1 MVRRLRVRVCRAFT
15 LIELLLV
22 IVVIAVLAALLL
34 PALSAAKKRAL
45 RSSMRVGGSGQEY
58 YPHQENIKLAPNPSP
73 QRTLAI
79 VKSFTATVSLK
90 PGLSVGT
97 AEPES
102 IYTAQLAAKFQAF
115 NPAKGGECEVL
126 LPLPPQIISLADL
139 EVTANSQPSES
150 VEIRGDK
157 LSWFGKL
164 PGEPT
169 PMTIAYSAVGKGL
182 YNLQTPP
189 CGILD
194 TFHIDLTAVGSDV
207 RMLEL
212 SLQPTKYVRGAG
224 QTVYTW
230 DYKRL
235 LFGRPIA
242 LDVLGI
248 APIDRLGELTWLGPA
263 SVVVF
268 GLLLGL
274 IARAYR
280 IENIDRWM
288 LLLIIGTFTGA
299 YPLMYFAQ
307 EFIPLRAA
315 IVLSSG
321 IVLVIVAIRSM
332 TIMSVGLALFGTVI
346 PAAAILALTLVA
358 AIHPR
363 LQGILITA
371 AALAFFIVV
380 MVLIPRLKM
389 NREALGAKLSTLPSP
404 APAESSA
411 GPAKASSTNNLI
423 RLPSMVQSGA
433 WKRPAKMRCENGS
446 DSYRLG
452 STNVHCVC
460 GREPKQR
467 FWAGAVC
474 GPWRAR
480 PDWPST
486 RCGAV
491 LPN

>member
-1 MVRRLRVRVCRAFT
+1 MVGKLRVRVYRAFT

-45 RSSMRVGGSGQEY
+45 RSSMSAGGSGQEY
-58 YPHQENIKLAPNPSP
+58 YPHQENIKSAPSLSP

-169 PMTIAYSAVGKGL
+169 PMTISYSAVGKGL

-189 CGILD
+189 SGILD

-207 RMLEL
+207 RMIEL

-224 QTVYTW
+224 HTVYTW

-248 APIDRLGELTWLGPA
+248 APIDRL
-263 SVVVF
+263 
-268 GLLLGL
+268 
-274 IARAYR
+274 
-280 IENIDRWM
+280 
-288 LLLIIGTFTGA
+288 
-299 YPLMYFAQ
+299 
-307 EFIPLRAA
+307 
-315 IVLSSG
+315 
-321 IVLVIVAIRSM
+321 
-332 TIMSVGLALFGTVI
+332 
-346 PAAAILALTLVA
+346 
-358 AIHPR
+358 
-363 LQGILITA
+363 
-371 AALAFFIVV
+371 
-380 MVLIPRLKM
+380 
-389 NREALGAKLSTLPSP
+389 
-404 APAESSA
+404 
-411 GPAKASSTNNLI
+411 
-423 RLPSMVQSGA
+423 
-433 WKRPAKMRCENGS
+433 
-446 DSYRLG
+446 
-452 STNVHCVC
+452 
-460 GREPKQR
+460 
-467 FWAGAVC
+467 
-474 GPWRAR
+474 
-480 PDWPST
+480 
-486 RCGAV
+486 
-491 LPN
+491 